1 MEAQEQRQVFR
12 AALSLM
18 QAVVAVQRNPAV
30 RKGRAA
36 QAVVAQR
43 KRRQMGL
50 LAQPIPAAVAVDA
63 EVLKARRPQQAAQAA
78 PAS

>member
-30 RKGRAA
+30 RKERAA

-43 KRRQMGL
+43 KRRQM
-50 LAQPIPAAVAVDA
+50 
-63 EVLKARRPQQAAQAA
+63 
-78 PAS
+78 

>member
-63 EVLKARRPQQAAQAA
+63 EVLKARRPQQAARAA
-78 PAS
+78 PVS